1 MNPQDFQR
9 AKRSTLIGG
18 ERDKE
23 PNTTLKVGSV
33 VGAFAGWGLGMYCG
47 LIVLMLIV
55 TTVVVMLAAKKLLP
69 PDRQNLLQSVGLQGG
84 QIIAVFIGMV
94 ATRKYGADLFDIVW
108 CVGGLAWLI
117 AKPSRAALW
126 VLAAYQLFAFAVN
139 LTIFLHSPVGS
150 LPFKALIVH
159 MLWRVL
165 SLAAMGVLYRKLG
178 RKPANDELPSPAE

>member
-47 LIVLMLIV
+47 LIVLMMVV
-55 TTVVVMLAAKKLLP
+55 TTVVVMFAASKLLP
-69 PDRQNLLQSVGLQGG
+69 PDRKNLLQSVGLQGG
-84 QIIAVFIGMV
+84 QIIAIFIGMV
-94 ATRKYGADLFDIVW
+94 ATGKYGANLVDIVW
-108 CVGGLAWLI
+108 CVGGLVWLI
-117 AKPSRAALW
+117 TRPSRAAIW
-126 VLAAYQLFAFAVN
+126 VLVVYQLVAFAVN
-139 LTIFLHSPVGS
+139 LLIFLHSPVS
-150 LPFKALIVH
+150 SMPFKAMIVH

-165 SLAAMGVLYRKLG
+165 SLGAMGVLYRKLS
-178 RKPANDELPSPAE
+178 RKPASDVLPSSE